1 MRRGFLKTKKEL
13 QILFKIRKD
22 TNKLKEMCYE
32 YQQYLEDNPVIT
44 KSKEKLEKL
53 RECETKLANI
63 IIAILD
69 SQSTFSKYN
78 TQWNDLKEYANKI
91 VEVPRKL
98 KRYSGEDVEGIAI
111 IDVLRRARNW
121 EEHPQKTNQILYR
134 FMADELDFQILLE
147 LTYRADIL
155 SLHEMQALDQ
165 EEFRVMISNSE
176 SLHSQIYTLQNELGK
191 IKDEI
196 LQNENISDEQKK
208 IFCDFLDF
216 MPDDENII
224 LSDSVV
230 EESDGGVFKN

>member
-1 MRRGFLKTKKEL
+1 MKTKKEL
-13 QILFKIRKD
+13 QILFKIRKE
-22 TNKLKEMCYE
+22 TNKLKEMCYK
-32 YQQYLEDNPVIT
+32 YQQYLEDNPVIIN
-44 KSKEKLEKL
+44 SKEKLEKL

-69 SQSTFSKYN
+69 SQSTFSKCN
-78 TQWNDLKEYANKI
+78 TQWNELKEYANKI

-98 KRYSGEDVEGIAI
+98 KRYSSEDVEGIAI

-155 SLHEMQALDQ
+155 SLYEMQALDQ

-176 SLHSQIYTLQNELGK
+176 SLHSQIYTLQNK
-191 IKDEI
+191 RS
-196 LQNENISDEQKK
+196 NITK
-208 IFCDFLDF
+208 
-216 MPDDENII
+216 
-224 LSDSVV
+224 
-230 EESDGGVFKN
+230 

>member
-1 MRRGFLKTKKEL
+1 M
-13 QILFKIRKD
+13 
-22 TNKLKEMCYE
+22 
-32 YQQYLEDNPVIT
+32 
-44 KSKEKLEKL
+44 
-53 RECETKLANI
+53 
-63 IIAILD
+63 
-69 SQSTFSKYN
+69 
-78 TQWNDLKEYANKI
+78 KEYANKI

-155 SLHEMQALDQ
+155 SLYEMQALDQ

-176 SLHSQIYTLQNELGK
+176 SLDSQIYTLQNELGK

-208 IFCDFLDF
+208 NFCDFLDF
-216 MPDDENII
+216 MPDDENIM
-224 LSDSVV
+224 LSDSDV
-230 EESDGGVFKN
+230 EESNGGVFKN

>member
-1 MRRGFLKTKKEL
+1 M
-13 QILFKIRKD
+13 
-22 TNKLKEMCYE
+22 
-32 YQQYLEDNPVIT
+32 
-44 KSKEKLEKL
+44 
-53 RECETKLANI
+53 
-63 IIAILD
+63 
-69 SQSTFSKYN
+69 
-78 TQWNDLKEYANKI
+78 KEYANKI

-155 SLHEMQALDQ
+155 SLYEMQALDQ

-176 SLHSQIYTLQNELGK
+176 SLDSQIYTLQNELGK

-216 MPDDENII
+216 MPDDENIM
-224 LSDSVV
+224 LSDSDV
-230 EESDGGVFKN
+230 EESNGGVFKN

>member
-1 MRRGFLKTKKEL
+1 
-13 QILFKIRKD
+13 
-22 TNKLKEMCYE
+22 MCYK
-32 YQQYLEDNPVIT
+32 YQQYLEDNPVIIN
-44 KSKEKLEKL
+44 SKEKLEKL

-69 SQSTFSKYN
+69 SQSTFSKCN
-78 TQWNDLKEYANKI
+78 TQWNELKEYANKI

-98 KRYSGEDVEGIAI
+98 KRYSSEDVEGIAI

-134 FMADELDFQILLE
+134 FMADEFDFQILLE

-155 SLHEMQALDQ
+155 SLYEMQALDQ

-191 IKDEI
+191 IKEAI

-208 IFCDFLDF
+208 NFRDFLDF
-216 MPDDENII
+216 MPDDENIM
-224 LSDSVV
+224 LSDNDV
-230 EESDGGVFKN
+230 EESNGGEFKN